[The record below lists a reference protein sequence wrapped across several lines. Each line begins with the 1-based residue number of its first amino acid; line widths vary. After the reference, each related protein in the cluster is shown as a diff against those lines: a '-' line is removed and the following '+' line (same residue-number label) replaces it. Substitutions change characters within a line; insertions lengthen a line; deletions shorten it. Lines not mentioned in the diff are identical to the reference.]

1 MNITRPQIRT
11 IRHVVLDMDG
21 TIYLGGKLFD
31 CTRPF
36 LRFLTDHNIGYSFL
50 TNNSSH
56 SRTDYLQ
63 RLQNLNVP
71 ATPEQIYTSTY
82 ATADY
87 MRCHLPEVQRLFVLG
102 TPSLQE
108 EIVFLGFTLADRQS
122 VEPPEGVL
130 VGFDTT
136 LSYPRLCEAAW
147 WIAHGKPFVAT
158 HPDFTCP
165 TPEPTILV
173 DCGAICKALEAATG
187 VPPVVIGKPHSCML
201 EGLCH
206 RHDLRPNQLAV
217 VGDRLMTD
225 IALAQRSGAFGVLV
239 LTGEATRE
247 QAAASPW
254 QPDLIVTDLAEFQA
268 YFAAALQTGGLP

>member
-1 MNITRPQIRT
+1 MNTPRPQLT
-11 IRHVVLDMDG
+11 NVRHVVLDMDG
-21 TIYLGGKLFD
+21 TIYLGGKLFA
-31 CTRPF
+31 CTKPF
-36 LRFLTDHNIGYSFL
+36 LRFLTAHGIGYSFL

-56 SRTDYLQ
+56 SRRDYLA
-63 RLQNLNVP
+63 RLQKLEVP
-71 ATPEQIYTSTY
+71 VTPEQIYTSTY

-87 MRCHLPEVQRLFVLG
+87 VHEHLPEMKRLFVLG

-108 EIVFLGFTLADRQS
+108 ELSSLGFTLCDRQS
-122 VEPPEGVL
+122 PEEPDGVL

-147 WIAHGKPFVAT
+147 WIAQGKPFVAT
-158 HPDFTCP
+158 HPDLTCP
-165 TPEPTILV
+165 THEPTVLV

-187 VPPVVIGKPHSCML
+187 VQPVVIGKPHPCML

-206 RHDLRPNQLAV
+206 RHGLRPNQLAV

-247 QAAASPW
+247 HAAASPW
-254 QPDLIVTDLAEFQA
+254 HPDLIVTDLGE
-268 YFAAALQTGGLP
+268 LQSHIDAVVKGT